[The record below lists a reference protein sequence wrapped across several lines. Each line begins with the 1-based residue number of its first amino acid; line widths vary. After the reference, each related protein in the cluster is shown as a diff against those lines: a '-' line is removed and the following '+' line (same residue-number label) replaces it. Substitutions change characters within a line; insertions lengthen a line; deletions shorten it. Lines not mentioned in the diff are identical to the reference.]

1 LSDNRRRFVA
11 IYKAIK
17 ELYPIEPLGNTARH
31 LTTLAMLISGIVAS
45 KRVNLPA
52 IAGKIPSM
60 TKVESQVKRFSRWIE
75 NENINFEF
83 YYLPYAQQLVTSLAQ
98 QTLVLVMDGSPVGRG
113 CRTLMLSVLYKKRAL
128 PLAWLVSQGSKGHFS
143 EENHINLIEQVKE
156 IIPKD
161 ADVMF
166 LGDGEFDGI
175 NLQAKMDSYGWKY
188 VCRTAKDTIITQN
201 SETFTLQELQVQP
214 GGRITL
220 FSVAITQKQY
230 GPVQTVAWWD
240 EEYEDPI
247 YLVSNLSIHESIHKD
262 PCEWYSLRFSIETL
276 FSDQKSRGFHLHKSH
291 LSDPDRLAQL
301 MIAACLAYIWIIY
314 LGNLSIQQGWSKII
328 HRTKRCDLSLFQLG
342 LRLLDYFLN
351 QEMEIPV
358 AFNRVE

>member
-1 LSDNRRRFVA
+1 
-11 IYKAIK
+11 
-17 ELYPIEPLGNTARH
+17 
-31 LTTLAMLISGIVAS
+31 MLISGIVAC

-60 TKVESQVKRFSRWIE
+60 TKIDSQVKRFSRWID
-75 NENINFEF
+75 NENINYQC
-83 YYLPYAQQLVTSLAQ
+83 YYLPYAQQLVNSLAQ
-98 QTLVLVMDGSPVGRG
+98 QTLVLLMDGSPVGQG

-128 PLAWLVSQGSKGHFS
+128 PLAWLVSQGNKGHFP
-143 EENHINLIEQVKE
+143 EEDHITLIEQVKE
-156 IIPKD
+156 IIPED
-161 ADVMF
+161 VDVMF

-175 NLQAKMDSYGWKY
+175 NLQAKIDNYDWKY

-201 SETFTLQELQVQP
+201 SETFTFQELQVQP
-214 GGRITL
+214 GGRIIL
-220 FSVAITQKQY
+220 LSVAITQKRY
-230 GPVQTVAWWD
+230 GPVQAVAWWD

-247 YLVSNLSIHESIHKD
+247 YLVSNLSIYESIDKD

-342 LRLLDYFLN
+342 LRMLDYFLN

-358 AFNRVE
+358 AFNRIE